1 MKDISINKQ
10 MCKHVYIIII
20 IIILACIQ
28 VHMLTLLVIAC
39 NQNWPC
45 FFFESVT
52 GPKFCYDIYF
62 ICTKPS
68 WGMLGWE
75 WLAQYHPM
83 SFRNTLVLR
92 SEIIYKTTAYI
103 QQRSKIYK
111 GTT

>member
-45 FFFESVT
+45 FFLKV
-52 GPKFCYDIYF
+52 
-62 ICTKPS
+62 
-68 WGMLGWE
+68 
-75 WLAQYHPM
+75 WLDPNFVITYILSAQNPHE
-83 SFRNTLVLR
+83 VC
-92 SEIIYKTTAYI
+92 
-103 QQRSKIYK
+103 
-111 GTT
+111 